1 MKKYLVLSTGAAL
14 LLTVVTACGHA
25 AEQKDGAAAEAA
37 AAAPSETSAKTSE
50 AVSVTN
56 ENGSVSKTFTEC
68 NVTTNG
74 NMVTERRRETRTVTD
89 TAGNV
94 LETSTSEYA
103 QSYPV
108 GDVGMVSLAS
118 SVASQTGTEPTEV
131 KNDSFLSLAFGS
143 VLEGTNFV
151 QDVEDPTLLRT
162 TFTPEKP
169 LAGFDDYYACVTPKT
184 HKVVKV
190 YACAKEAVEPGA
202 RWRRHYLIEALEKR
216 YNTWARLCS
225 YSRPRYAFDLGS
237 GRWAVACLANASR
250 DYETVVCAWDEA
262 MLATAAE
269 ELEELRAEARKNAA
283 EKRSRRVSEAQSA
296 F

>member
-1 MKKYLVLSTGAAL
+1 MKTSITTITAIGGVAMIALAAAL
-14 LLTVVTACGHA
+14 Y
-25 AEQKDGAAAEAA
+25 AESGA
-37 AAAPSETSAKTSE
+37 SASSSNTESGIT
-50 AVSVTN
+50 TN
-56 ENGSVSKTFTEC
+56 ENGSVSRVFTEST
-68 NVTTNG
+68 VTTNG
-74 NMVTERRRETRTVTD
+74 NMVTEHRRETRTTLD
-89 TAGNV
+89 ADGNL
-94 LETSTSEYA
+94 LESSTSEYA

-118 SVASQTGTEPTEV
+118 SAASQAGTEPTEV